1 MSRPS
6 SVRVAVVVQ
15 HECTFDT
22 EVVTGR
28 QIKQAA
34 GISAGFTL
42 FRRVRG
48 GSQPIPD
55 DKEVHVRTGDH
66 FFARPSESAS

>member
-1 MSRPS
+1 MSS
-6 SVRVAVVVQ
+6 GVRITVIVQ
-15 HECTFDT
+15 SQYTFDI

-28 QIKQAA
+28 QIKQTA
-34 GISAGFTL
+34 GIPAGFTL

-55 DKEVHVRTGDH
+55 DAEVEVHDGDH